1 MFEIKN
7 VPLFYRSIII
17 KINLDYLKNAK
28 INCISNNFKGTN
40 KI

>member
-7 VPLFYRSIII
+7 VPIFYHSIII
-17 KINLDYLKNAK
+17 KINLDYSKNSK
-28 INCISNNFKGTN
+28 INYLSNNFKGTN